1 MTDFVN
7 IERIRHREGFTY
19 YHCRHATSWSV
30 FSIEGKRGDWEVRI
44 WQGQSDYMLHK
55 LRIKARAAGVRL
67 SEVSDLFKSQHDD
80 KPFEDYP
87 DPTVV
92 ASGKTLKDIDDLM
105 TYEYVKKI
113 EHEGIALFESLMEQD
128 WGREVPQRTA
138 LKLDVTCFF
147 QQEEYRNVLDH
158 VEHMYDD
165 TSEECV
171 KQWLESE
178 VTHFIQSKL
187 EKLEN
192 RRAFTKWKAEQD
204 QKTMCPPLEQVV
216 KLQGFDSEET
226 H

>member
-7 IERIRHREGFTY
+7 IERYRDRAGFY
-19 YHCRHATSWSV
+19 YYQPRHAFSGSV
-30 FSIEGKRGDWEVRI
+30 FDIRGQRGDWEVWV
-44 WQGQSDYMLHK
+44 WQGLSDRALHK

-67 SEVSDLFKSQHDD
+67 SEVSNLFKSQLDD

-87 DPTVV
+87 VPTVV

-105 TYEYVKKI
+105 TYEYTRKI
-113 EHEGIALFESLMEQD
+113 EDEGIALFESLMEQD

-226 H
+226 Q